1 MKEFTE
7 NTPLYRVRH
16 CKEFAS
22 MKDHLINPYSL
33 RFLAQFSSLK
43 TGRYVFAN
51 NLKDTAR
58 ALNKMREMAREKTL
72 VYRSLSH
79 EATGYF
85 AFLIGKDGPFVLV
98 IPGGGYH
105 DVCSMAEGFP
115 VAVKLNELGYNAY
128 VGLYRVGREARFP
141 NPQDDVAEILKD
153 IFERAEEDGVQTKGY
168 ALCGFSAGGH
178 LAASMATKTVG
189 LPAYGLPL
197 PKTLL
202 LGYPVVT
209 MGTFTHKGSRN
220 ALLGKEKDNFKL
232 QEKYSIERQVD
243 ESYPSTYLWQCIDDP
258 AVPVENSKMLVEAL
272 RAHSVRYE
280 YHPVEG
286 KGHGW
291 GLAIGTSAE
300 GWLERA
306 VAFWQESDCITE

>member
-16 CKEFAS
+16 CKEFEA

-43 TGRYVFAN
+43 SGRYVFAG

-58 ALNKMREMAREKTL
+58 ALNKMREMAKENSL
-72 VYRSLSH
+72 VYRPLSH
-79 EATGYF
+79 ETTGYF
-85 AFLIGKDGPFVLV
+85 AFLIGRDRPFVLV
-98 IPGGGYH
+98 LPGGGYH

-128 VGLYRVGREARFP
+128 VGLYRVGKEARFP

-153 IFERAEEDGVQTKGY
+153 IFDRAEEDQVRTKDY

-178 LAASMATKTVG
+178 LAASMATKSVG
-189 LPAYGLPL
+189 LPVYNLPL
-197 PKTLL
+197 PKALI

-209 MGTFTHKGSRN
+209 MGELTHKGSRN
-220 ALLGKEKDNFKL
+220 ALLGKEKNDSKL
-232 QEKYSIERQVD
+232 REEYSIERQVD
-243 ESYPSTYLWQCIDDP
+243 ESYPSTYLWQCKDDP
-258 AVPVENSKMLVEAL
+258 LVPVENGKMLAEAL
-272 RAHSVRYE
+272 EAHSVRHE
-280 YHPVEG
+280 YRPVEG

-306 VAFWQESDCITE
+306 VSFWQESETE